1 MSTAPV
7 QSPIALQLRE
17 AEFQDD
23 AVPLE
28 FVGHWDKV
36 GGCAEMINTGSS
48 AMITFPNRN
57 KKPYIIG
64 GPLKDKYI
72 FEQIHF
78 HWVRSRQTSDE
89 LIFDDKLTY
98 LSLPLLCLS
107 REIAMTSDASICST
121 EILTAWRDIWF
132 IIIPS
137 TKTFRKRLISR
148 TD

>member
-28 FVGHWDKV
+28 YFGHWDKI
-36 GGCAEMINTGSS
+36 GGAAEIINTGSS
-48 AMITFPNRN
+48 VMITFPNRN

-64 GPLKDKYI
+64 GPLKEKFI

-78 HWVRSRQTSDE
+78 HWVGSPDTFSE
-89 LIFDDKLTY
+89 LIFNDNAVSS
-98 LSLPLLCLS
+98 LSFLLS
-107 REIAMTSDASICST
+107 RATAMTSAVSIWRAA
-121 EILTAWRDIWF
+121 IRTAWRDIWF
-132 IIIPS
+132 IIIPNI
-137 TKTFRKRLISR
+137 KTFRKRLISR
-148 TD
+148 MD